1 MYHEYLRF
9 VCFLHVRDV
18 RVGLV
23 TLHFSVL
30 HYTDAGGR
38 WNWGGEACL
47 LLHQIK
53 TGFVGLP
60 PVLVLRIAVYYC
72 LLYSVVRCIMNTC
85 VSCVSCMY
93 AMYE

>member
-30 HYTDAGGR
+30 HYY
-38 WNWGGEACL
+38 
-47 LLHQIK
+47 
-53 TGFVGLP
+53 V
-60 PVLVLRIAVYYC
+60 RI
-72 LLYSVVRCIMNTC
+72 IP
-85 VSCVSCMY
+85 
-93 AMYE
+93 